1 MYINIEGYKNIEE
14 ELKLSLIIPMCPSSQ
29 SQDIRNLSFWE
40 CSNEKLTSF
49 IFIFLKA
56 EFIIQQTSKH
66 VYRIQFWVFNIF
78 SNEFYFQ
85 TGKNRNVEEKKNL
98 AINLFG
104 HFWKILQIF
113 LSKHFDF
120 IVITTDFINK
130 NTFFE
135 TKRGIISID
144 LTLMMFANM
153 LVFKISIPYGK

>member
-1 MYINIEGYKNIEE
+1 MWQCCVNRLNPPIKLMYINIEGYKNIEE

-56 EFIIQQTSKH
+56 EYIIQQTPKH

-85 TGKNRNVEEKKNL
+85 TGKNRNDEKKNIL

-104 HFWKILQIF
+104 HFFLKLNKF
-113 LSKHFDF
+113 LSINFDF
-120 IVITTDFINK
+120 IVVTTDFINK
-130 NTFFE
+130 N
-135 TKRGIISID
+135 K
-144 LTLMMFANM
+144 NN
-153 LVFKISIPYGK
+153 

>member
-56 EFIIQQTSKH
+56 EYIIQQTPKH

-85 TGKNRNVEEKKNL
+85 TGKNRNVEEKKY
-98 AINLFG
+98 FG
-104 HFWKILQIF
+104 HKFVWPLLKNI
-113 LSKHFDF
+113 KHFPLKTLWF
-120 IVITTDFINK
+120 YSHNYWLYQQKYFFWNK
-130 NTFFE
+130 
-135 TKRGIISID
+135 KRHNKYRFNSYDVCKYVG
-144 LTLMMFANM
+144 F
-153 LVFKISIPYGK
+153 